1 MTERLLVPF
10 DGSPLAE
17 RALEHVAETYP
28 DAHVTLLYVVDPVGV
43 VYEAEAGGLPAAE
56 TWHER
61 ATDEAEE
68 TLADAA
74 ATLADAGCEVETAVE
89 TGRPSR
95 EILAYIADH
104 DVDHVVMGSHGRS
117 GVSRLLLGST
127 TERVS
132 RRSPVPVTI
141 IR

>member
-17 RALEHVAETYP
+17 RALAHVAQKHP
-28 DAHVTLLYVVDPVGV
+28 DADVTLLYVVDPVGV
-43 VYEAEAGGLPAAE
+43 VYEAEARGLPDAE

-61 ATDEAEE
+61 ATAEAEE

-74 ATLADAGCEVETAVE
+74 ATLADAGCEVETVVE

-95 EILAYIADH
+95 EILDSVADH
-104 DVDHVVMGSHGRS
+104 DIDHVVMGSHGRS

-127 TERVS
+127 AERVL

-141 IR
+141 VR